1 MSVEMGSHIVFA
13 SDPDGL
19 RTISHQNGSTKSDY
33 QFVVAEDVGFMPVAE
48 VIRMLRKADVWV
60 VETTT
65 NAKR

>member
-1 MSVEMGSHIVFA
+1 MSREMGNHIVFA

-19 RTISHQNGSTKSDY
+19 YTIAHQNGDTKSEY
-33 QFVVAEDVGFMPVAE
+33 RFVVAEGVGFMPVAE